1 MMKEIYLIA
10 GEKTTSYEAFRKRI
24 LKLSSMVVKSEKP
37 DKLTLTLTVA
47 PPPLIS
53 IIPFK
58 RGKMASISIYQKE
71 NTAEVSPILTGAPGF
86 RFACRAEEAIPVSY
100 HTDRPEGAVT
110 PGFCLLTL
118 FQKKPGIT
126 REAFLDRWHNSHTP
140 LSLRIHP
147 LWHYSR
153 NVVTDVLVSKDL
165 SWDGIVEEH
174 FRTRAD
180 LLNPFRFFGKPAV
193 ILQHMAE
200 VYRDI
205 HTFLNY
211 HTIETWLVQEYHV
224 VCVF

>member
-1 MMKEIYLIA
+1 MKEIYLIA
-10 GEKTTSYEAFRKRI
+10 GEKTESYETFRKRI
-24 LKLSSMVVKSEKP
+24 LELSSEVVKSEKP
-37 DKLTLTLTVA
+37 DKLTLTITVA
-47 PPPLIS
+47 PPPRIS
-53 IIPFK
+53 VIPFK
-58 RGKMASISIYQKE
+58 QGKMASVSIYRKDD
-71 NTAEVSPILTGAPGF
+71 TVEVSSLLTHVSGF
-86 RFACRAEEAIPVSY
+86 RFACRADEAIPVSY
-100 HTDRPEGAVT
+100 HTDRPEDVVT
-110 PGFCLLTL
+110 PGVCLLTL

-153 NVVTDVLVSKDL
+153 NVVTNVLSSKDL

-174 FRTRAD
+174 FRTRTD

-211 HTIETWLVQEYHV
+211 STIETWLVREYQV
-224 VCVF
+224 ATN